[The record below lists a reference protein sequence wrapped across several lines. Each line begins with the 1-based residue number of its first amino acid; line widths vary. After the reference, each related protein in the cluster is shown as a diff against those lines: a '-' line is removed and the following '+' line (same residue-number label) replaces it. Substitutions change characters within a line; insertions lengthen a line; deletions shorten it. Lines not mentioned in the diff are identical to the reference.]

1 MKHIDELYDLND
13 QTDRILVTCALPYV
27 NNVPHLGNLVPV
39 ISADTYARY
48 LKLKGIRSI
57 YICATDE
64 HGTRTEIEA
73 AKAGLEEEAY
83 CRSLHDRMLE
93 IFTWFNVEFTHFGR
107 TSCAEN
113 HEITKSIFRSADAN
127 GLIVGEDIRQ
137 LFCESCV
144 QFLPDTFVEGTC
156 PFCNTPGAKGDQ
168 CDSCGHLL
176 DPSELVG
183 PRCKT
188 CGSPPIIKDTRHL
201 FLRLDALAE
210 RIQDWIE
217 SNDHWEGIIRNM
229 PLGWLAEGMRP
240 RAITR
245 DLKWGIQVPKP
256 GYENKV
262 FYVWFDAPI
271 GYIAA
276 TAEWAKTDTSESLDE
291 WWKGGRSR
299 LIHFL
304 GKDNVPFHTIMWP
317 GTLLAADDRWN
328 LPDYIAANEYLN
340 YEGGAF
346 SKSRNRGV
354 FSNDFVEMG
363 FPADTIRFYLIA
375 NRPEKRD
382 TDFSFQALQTANNA
396 SLVGN
401 FGNLANRLVSFI
413 AKRFG
418 EIPEPG
424 PLSEADTSVLAEA
437 EEKVAQIDLAYRR
450 FELRAAARLIL
461 ELSDIGNGY
470 LQAAEPWKTFKTD
483 PPACRTTLFVGA
495 QLLHTLARWTWPI
508 MPERCAALLQMLHCE
523 LDHPPQPGT
532 SIAKPQF
539 LFRPIED
546 EAIENLAQKYKG
558 AGAEVVPPLEFEKE
572 PGITWP
578 CVILELS
585 GLGIRRRVKALE
597 RWKQELFDTLALD
610 GLQSSERLS
619 AYTDKLEERDR
630 GARSVS
636 VQNLLDIARREGK
649 LPNINA
655 LVDIYNHFS
664 LRDTLVMGAY
674 ERRTIQGKLIYAVA
688 DGNEHFIPVKGEAP
702 EPIRAGEWVLKDET
716 NMVVTKVTS
725 KQSEAAAVTTSTE
738 GCAMCIQGN
747 DLTPLEDLEGTAREM
762 AELIGSYCGGE
773 YRVVFAG

>member
-1 MKHIDELYDLND
+1 MKHIDELYDLNE

-27 NNVPHLGNLVPV
+27 NNVPHLGNLVPIV
-39 ISADTYARY
+39 SADTYARY
-48 LKLKGIRSI
+48 LKLKGIPSI

-73 AKAGLEEEAY
+73 AKAGLDEATY
-83 CRSLHDRMLE
+83 CRGLHDRMAK
-93 IFTWFNVEFTHFGR
+93 IFSWFNIDFTHFGR
-107 TSCAEN
+107 TSCTEN
-113 HEITKSIFRSADAN
+113 HEITQDIFRAADEN
-127 GLIVGEDIRQ
+127 GLIEGEEIRQ
-137 LFCESCV
+137 LFCESCE

-168 CDSCGHLL
+168 CDACGHLL
-176 DPSELVG
+176 DPLELVG

-188 CGSPPIIKDTRHL
+188 CGSPPIVKETRHL
-201 FLRLDALAE
+201 FLRLDVLSD
-210 RIQDWIE
+210 RIRSWIK
-217 SNDHWEGIIRNM
+217 SNEHWEGIIRNM

-245 DLKWGIQVPKP
+245 DLKWGIPVPKP

-276 TAEWAKTDTSESLDE
+276 TAEWAKDNDGESLE
-291 WWKGGRSR
+291 AWWKGGRSR
-299 LIHFL
+299 LVHFL

-317 GTLLAADDRWN
+317 GTLLAADRGWN

-363 FPADTIRFYLIA
+363 FSADTIRFYLIA

-382 TDFSFQALQTANNA
+382 TDFSFQALQTTNNA

-401 FGNLANRLVSFI
+401 FGNLANRLLAFI

-424 PLSEADTSVLAEA
+424 TLSESDVQVLRES
-437 EEKVAQIDLAYRR
+437 ETKVKEIDVAFRR
-450 FELRAAARLIL
+450 FELRAATRLIL
-461 ELSDIGNGY
+461 ELSDIGNVY
-470 LQAAEPWKTFKTD
+470 LQASEPWKTFKTD
-483 PPACRTTLFVGA
+483 PAACRSTLFVGT

-508 MPERCAALLQMLHCE
+508 MPERCEALLEMLGCSFDE
-523 LDHPPQPGT
+523 PPRPGT
-532 SIAKPQF
+532 AIEKPGF

-546 EAIENLAQKYKG
+546 ETVGALTAKYQG
-558 AGAEVVPPLEFEKE
+558 AGAEVIPPLEFEKQ
-572 PGITWP
+572 PGVTWP
-578 CVILELS
+578 CVILELT
-585 GLGIRRRVKALE
+585 GLSIRRRVKSLE
-597 RWKQELFDTLALD
+597 RWKQEFFVSLD
-610 GLQSSERLS
+610 LDSLQSSDRLA
-619 AYTDKLEERDR
+619 AYLVDLEQRDR
-630 GARSVS
+630 SAQTVS
-636 VQNLLDIARREGK
+636 VQNLLNIARRDGK
-649 LPNINA
+649 LPNINT

-674 ERRTIQGKLIYAVA
+674 ERRTIQGKLVYSVA
-688 DGNEHFIPVKGEAP
+688 DGNEHFIPVKGEAS
-702 EPIRAGEWVLKDET
+702 EPVHRGEWVLRDET
-716 NMVVTKVTS
+716 NMVVTKVTT
-725 KQSEAAAVTTSTE
+725 KQSEAAAVTTSTK

-747 DLTPLEDLEGTAREM
+747 DLTPIEVLESTAHEM
-762 AELIGSYCGGE
+762 AKTIISSCGGE